1 MSEPGDSTR
10 FLPGRHLLDAYG
22 NGGFR
27 FADLSHRGSL
37 LVLPSGMRAWPPAD
51 GAAIRLADIAP
62 ILAEAGEIELLLVGM
77 GALPRPLPPAVADTL
92 RGAGLRVEVMPT
104 PAAAR
109 TYNVLVGEARRVAAA
124 LIAVP

>member
-1 MSEPGDSTR
+1 MSEPGDPAR
-10 FLPGRHLLDAYG
+10 FLPGRHPLDAYG

-37 LVLPSGMRAWPPAD
+37 LVLPSGMHAWPLAD
-51 GAAIRLADIAP
+51 GAAVGVADIGP

-77 GALPRPLPPAVADTL
+77 GSLPRPLPPAVADAL
-92 RGAGLRVEVMPT
+92 RAAGLRVEVMPT

-109 TYNVLVGEARRVAAA
+109 TYNVLIGEKRRVAAA
-124 LIAVP
+124 LVAVP